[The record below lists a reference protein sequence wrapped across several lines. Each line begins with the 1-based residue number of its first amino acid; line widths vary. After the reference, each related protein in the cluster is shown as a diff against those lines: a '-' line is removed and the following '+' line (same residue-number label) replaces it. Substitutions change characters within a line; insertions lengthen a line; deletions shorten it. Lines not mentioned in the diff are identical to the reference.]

1 MWLGGW
7 GMLPAQSPLHPPAH
21 MEPCGPAGSPAGDRG
36 SEHLP
41 KGLHLFVHSWRLNP
55 ELLLMLTRCQ
65 SPSLLWLSMP
75 GDIALLPWDI
85 GSGRL

>member
-1 MWLGGW
+1 MRLGGW

-21 MEPCGPAGSPAGDRG
+21 VDLCGPAGSPAGDRG

-41 KGLHLFVHSWRLNP
+41 KGLHLSIHSWLLIP
-55 ELLLMLTRCQ
+55 ELLQMLTGCQ

-75 GDIALLPWDI
+75 RDIALLPWDI
-85 GSGRL
+85 GSGHL